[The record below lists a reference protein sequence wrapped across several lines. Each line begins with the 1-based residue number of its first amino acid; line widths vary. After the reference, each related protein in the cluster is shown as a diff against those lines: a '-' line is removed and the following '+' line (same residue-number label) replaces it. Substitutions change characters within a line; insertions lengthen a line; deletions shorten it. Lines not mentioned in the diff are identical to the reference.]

1 MSVGHSP
8 ADDLFSAAAT
18 RSLASGGPLAA
29 RMRPRSLDEMVGQA
43 HLLRPGAPLRVLID
57 TDRLSSAILWGSPG
71 TGKTSLARIMATTT
85 RSVFVAMS
93 AVSAG
98 VREVREV
105 LDEAKRRLGE
115 HGERTVLFLDEVHR
129 FNRAQQDVLLEGVE
143 DGLVIFVGATTENP
157 FFALN
162 APLMSRSSL
171 WRLEPLGMEDL
182 AELARRGLK
191 EENATAEAD
200 VIETIAAS
208 AGGDGRALLTTV
220 ETAAR
225 LAHQRAGPDEG
236 SLAHVERSD
245 VEQAAKTAIP
255 RYGADEHYDIASAFI
270 KSIRG
275 SDPDAGLYWL
285 ARMLN
290 AGEDPRFVARRLVI
304 LSSEDIG
311 MADSNALVVAEAA
324 ARSVDL
330 VGMPEA
336 ALNLAH
342 AVVHLAC
349 APKSNRVTMALA
361 AATADATRSANARVP
376 VHLRDAHYKGA
387 RVLSHGQGYIYP
399 HDADAGDRVQVYLPE
414 EVAGAVYYEPGP
426 HGREPQVRSR
436 LEAYRPERVRRGE
449 FTGGGSASR

>member
-71 TGKTSLARIMATTT
+71 TGKTSLARIMARTT

-191 EENATAEAD
+191 EENATADAD

-255 RYGADEHYDIASAFI
+255 HYGADEHYDIASAFI

-436 LEAYRPERVRRGE
+436 LEASRPERVRRGE

>member
-255 RYGADEHYDIASAFI
+255 HYGADEHYDIASAFI